1 MTTLHFNRNAAE
13 NRGVRIEPVILN
25 FYACNDFCSCKQGA
39 DYCDQ
44 PAEIV
49 KYKAGYRMTL
59 PTGLSFMAFSNNYFD
74 CTVSNKE
81 AKEWFLKNV
90 RGSHLSF

>member
-1 MTTLHFNRNAAE
+1 MVTLHFERNAAE
-13 NRGVRIEPVILN
+13 NRGVDIEPVMLN
-25 FYACNDFCSCKQGA
+25 SYTCNDFCSCKQGA

-49 KYKAGYRMTL
+49 KYKAGNRFTL
-59 PTGLSFMAFSNNYFD
+59 PTGLSFMAFADNFFD
-74 CTVSNKE
+74 CTASNQE

-90 RGSHLSF
+90 RGSYLSF